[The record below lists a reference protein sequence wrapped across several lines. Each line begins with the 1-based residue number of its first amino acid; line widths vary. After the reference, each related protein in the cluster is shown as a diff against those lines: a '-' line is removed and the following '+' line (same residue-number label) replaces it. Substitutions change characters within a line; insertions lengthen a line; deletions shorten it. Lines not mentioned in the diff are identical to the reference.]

1 MFFSSIFEVLRKIF
15 TKKVKY
21 LFIVKQYP
29 KKKKTFLIQY
39 LKILIKFG
47 RSFHYVIKLD
57 QRFYISVTLQAVV
70 QEITVLFV
78 PDLVFSLYGFIKPV
92 FLLCASKK
100 NSTHIPAYRRLSN
113 LFL

>member
-15 TKKVKY
+15 TIKVKY

-29 KKKKTFLIQY
+29 KKKKTSLIQY

-47 RSFHYVIKLD
+47 RSFHYVIKLG

-70 QEITVLFV
+70 QETTVLFV
-78 PDLVFSLYGFIKPV
+78 TDLVFSLYCFITTSISIV
-92 FLLCASKK
+92 CIKK
-100 NSTHIPAYRRLSN
+100 K
-113 LFL
+113 

>member
-29 KKKKTFLIQY
+29 KKKKKTFLIQY

-78 PDLVFSLYGFIKPV
+78 TDLVFSLYCFITTSISIV
-92 FLLCASKK
+92 CIKK
-100 NSTHIPAYRRLSN
+100 K
-113 LFL
+113 